1 MRIIGVTAAKVTPW
15 MMGSLNPIFQKPT
28 VWIRVATP
36 HVKRSAFMRK
46 TSSSSESPMASAR
59 MSGTA
64 TAPAYI
70 ASTCWNPRTT
80 SLPSGKTSST
90 GWTRPELIPSLAR
103 PISLPP
109 CRVRLI
115 SAEPLGLP
123 LGLDL
128 HLDGVRPGIERRLYG
143 LHRGLQHLF
152 TPAGEHRGLRP
163 ALARET
169 RVTRRPVR
177 RLDLLSRG
185 PLGLGRREDL
195 QLRGE
200 LGPLVCGH

>member
-1 MRIIGVTAAKVTPW
+1 
-15 MMGSLNPIFQKPT
+15 
-28 VWIRVATP
+28 
-36 HVKRSAFMRK
+36 
-46 TSSSSESPMASAR
+46 MASAR

-128 HLDGVRPGIERRLYG
+128 HLDGVRPGI
-143 LHRGLQHLF
+143 
-152 TPAGEHRGLRP
+152 
-163 ALARET
+163 ARQP
-169 RVTRRPVR
+169 RVARRP
-177 RLDLLSRG
+177 LCYFDLLPRG
-185 PLGLGRREDL
+185 PLGLRGREHL
-195 QLRGE
+195 QLGTE
-200 LGPLVCGH
+200 LSPLVCGH